1 MTTTKPTGPTAHTYR
16 VEVREQE
23 TMTLP
28 ATLSRE
34 LGVAT
39 GDVVEVRVTG
49 DQATIH
55 RVAAEPFEIA
65 RRIMRERFKSQ
76 EDIDRFIEEERRAW
90 DERDELLEADRRL
103 LWERFRSS
111 RE

>member
-1 MTTTKPTGPTAHTYR
+1 MAATNPTGPTARTYR
-16 VEVREQE
+16 VEVGEQE

-28 ATLSRE
+28 ATLSDQ
-34 LGVAT
+34 LGIAT

-55 RVAAEPFEIA
+55 RVTEESMETA
-65 RRIMRERFKSQ
+65 RRVMRERFKSQ

-90 DERDELLEADRRL
+90 DERDELLEADRKL